1 MTNNDKMVEAPTG
14 IGSLVSFSEFP
25 NDPGFVLTPNGWLS
39 LMSGEIYDPSTI
51 ASLLRNGGRILFEG
65 RRR

>member
-25 NDPGFVLTPNGWLS
+25 NDPGFVLTRVGWRS
-39 LMSGEIYDPSTI
+39 LVSDEIYDPSAI

>member
-39 LMSGEIYDPSTI
+39 LMSGDIYDPSTI
-51 ASLLRNGGRILFEG
+51 ASVLRNGGRILFEG